1 LNLDV
6 FYEFV
11 FRRLDTV
18 TVRGRDEP
26 VKIYELLA
34 EAAEPAADEERF
46 AWVGVFE
53 EGLALYE
60 RQDWAAAIVRF
71 RRVVELR
78 GADPPSVLFIER
90 CERLASAEPVRAVG
104 SAKNVAAE

>member
-1 LNLDV
+1 MILASRLEGLNRTYGTDAIV
-6 FYEFV
+6 GQSTFEHVRYEFV

-53 EGLALYE
+53 EGWPSTSA
-60 RQDWAAAIVRF
+60 RTGR
-71 RRVVELR
+71 
-78 GADPPSVLFIER
+78 PPSF
-90 CERLASAEPVRAVG
+90 ASG
-104 SAKNVAAE
+104 G